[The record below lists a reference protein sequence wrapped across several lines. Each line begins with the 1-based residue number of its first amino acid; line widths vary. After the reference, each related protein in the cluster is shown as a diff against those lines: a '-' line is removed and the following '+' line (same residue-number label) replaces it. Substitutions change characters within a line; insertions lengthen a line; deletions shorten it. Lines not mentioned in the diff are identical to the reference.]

1 MVVGVVETNAVDHQP
16 HAERAVSVEIVIFIA
31 DVDAV
36 DVQLDTLEKAENPT
50 YSWRHPKLGWLLFRL
65 FSFFLSKL
73 FFLFGSLLLGFF
85 LLLATLLSL
94 FLFLILVLLLF
105 AVFILLT
112 NLEHPDY
119 VLDLVRFVRAVS
131 VIKVIMFGDV
141 ICTWT

>member
-1 MVVGVVETNAVDHQP
+1 M
-16 HAERAVSVEIVIFIA
+16 
-31 DVDAV
+31 DAV

-50 YSWRHPKLGWLLFRL
+50 DSRGHPKLRWLLFRL
-65 FSFFLSKL
+65 FIFFLSKL

-94 FLFLILVLLLF
+94 FLFFILVLLLF

-119 VLDLVRFVRAVS
+119 VLYLVRFVGAVS
-131 VIKVIMFGDV
+131 VIKVIGF
-141 ICTWT
+141 

>member
-1 MVVGVVETNAVDHQP
+1 M
-16 HAERAVSVEIVIFIA
+16 SVEIVIFIA

-36 DVQLDTLEKAENPT
+36 YVQLDTLEKAKNPT
-50 YSWRHPKLGWLLFRL
+50 DSWRHPKLRWLLFRL

-85 LLLATLLSL
+85 FLLATLLSL

-119 VLDLVRFVRAVS
+119 VLDLVCFVGAVS
-131 VIKVIMFGDV
+131 VIKVIGFRDV